1 MWGILK
7 GMLKRALAAIL
18 IFVLTTILF
27 GCGSAQPKTIKL
39 GLTPA
44 VDAIPFIIAQ
54 DNGYFK
60 KRGIEVELQVFKSA
74 KDRDT
79 AFLSTDLDGVL
90 CDLIAICIYNNSGT
104 SVKITGITDGDF
116 MLIAGANSGI
126 KSMKDLKGSKKKVA
140 ISEKTVIDFT
150 LDKLLEKN
158 SLSDND
164 IAKEMI
170 PSIPTRLEMLR
181 NDKVQLALLPE
192 PYSSLAIKSGGIK
205 IDSAYNNG
213 IYSNVSAFK
222 QETLNNKS
230 EAVKELNRAYKEAL
244 EYIKNTPVEKYEDK
258 LIDFIG
264 YPKDMKGQIMLPE
277 YRDNTLPDNSSIGAA
292 IKWCLDRGII
302 KKELKAEELVYK
314 LFD

>member
-1 MWGILK
+1 ME
-7 GMLKRALAAIL
+7 MLKRAFATMLIFSVAIL
-18 IFVLTTILF
+18 LF
-27 GCGSAQPKTIKL
+27 GCGNVQPKTIKL

-90 CDLIAICIYNNSGT
+90 CDLVAICIYNNSGT

-116 MLIAGANSGI
+116 MLIAGAQSGI
-126 KSMKDLKGSKKKVA
+126 KSMQDLKGSKKKVA

-158 SLSDND
+158 SLSGND
-164 IAKEMI
+164 IMKEMI

-181 NDKVQLALLPE
+181 NNKVQLALLPE
-192 PYSSLAIKSGGIK
+192 PYSSLAIKSGGVK
-205 IDSAYNNG
+205 IDSAYNSG
-213 IYSNVSAFK
+213 IFSNVSSFK
-222 QETLNNKS
+222 QKTLDEKG
-230 EAVKELNRAYKEAL
+230 EAVNELYEAYVEAL
-244 EYIKNTPVEKYEDK
+244 EYIKTTPVEKYEDRI
-258 LIDFIG
+258 IDFIG
-264 YPKDMKGQIMLPE
+264 YPKDMKGQIILPQ
-277 YRDNTLPDNSSIGAA
+277 YRDNALPDVASIEAA
-292 IKWCLDRGII
+292 VRWSLDKGII
-302 KKELKAEELVYK
+302 KKELDAGELVYDLQNK
-314 LFD
+314 K